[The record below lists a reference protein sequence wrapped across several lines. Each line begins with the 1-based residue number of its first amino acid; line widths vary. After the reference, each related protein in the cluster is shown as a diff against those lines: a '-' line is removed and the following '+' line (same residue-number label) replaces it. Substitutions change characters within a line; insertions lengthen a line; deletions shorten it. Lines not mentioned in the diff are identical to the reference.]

1 MKYFLLLTSFYFC
14 FQGNSQETK
23 KVLFIGNSYTYVND
37 LPNMI
42 KQIALSL
49 GDNILH
55 DSSTPGGYTFQAH
68 SIYGPTLSKINAQD
82 WDYVILQAQSQE
94 PAFDPAQVAVDT
106 YPYADS
112 LVQDILANDSCSR
125 IMFYMTW
132 GRKNGDAANCPFYP
146 VICTYEGMQY
156 RLRQSY
162 LEMAQNNNAEVSP
175 VGVTWRTIRQTDTTI
190 ELYQP
195 DQSHPSLAGTYVA
208 ACTFYC
214 SIFHKPLTGAYIPTG
229 LDSLDAI
236 FIQQT
241 AQSTVFDSLATWLID
256 TTNTTCFFSGI
267 NDVNKN
273 NKVTIYP
280 NPFNSHINFSEA
292 ITGKI
297 SISDLTGRVIYN
309 SMLINCKSLE
319 LTNLFPGI
327 YFLSMEINNV
337 VSTYEIIHR

>member
-1 MKYFLLLTSFYFC
+1 M
-14 FQGNSQETK
+14 
-23 KVLFIGNSYTYVND
+23 V
-37 LPNMI
+37 

-68 SIYGPTLSKINAQD
+68 SIYGPTLTKINAQD
-82 WDYVILQAQSQE
+82 WDYVVLQAQSQE

-125 IMFYMTW
+125 ILFYMTW

-162 LEMAQNNNAEVSP
+162 LEMAQNNNAEVAP

-190 ELYQP
+190 ELYQA
-195 DQSHPSLAGTYVA
+195 DESHPSLAGTYVA

-214 SIFHKPLTGAYIPTG
+214 SLFHKPLTGAYIPAG
-229 LDSLDAI
+229 LDSADAI

-241 AQSTVFDSLATWLID
+241 AQAIVFDSLGTWLID
-256 TTNTTCFFSGI
+256 TANTTCLFTGI
-267 NDVNKN
+267 NSIN
-273 NKVTIYP
+273 NKQKINIYP
-280 NPFNSHINFSEA
+280 NPFDSYIQFSEA
-292 ITGKI
+292 ITGEI
-297 SISDLTGRVIYN
+297 TIVDMTGRVIYN
-309 SMLINCKSLE
+309 DMLINRKSFE
-319 LTNLFPGI
+319 VANLLPGV
-327 YFLSMEINNV
+327 YFLSMKINNV
-337 VSTYEIIHR
+337 VSTYEIIRR